1 MVYNIYLINTQ
12 MVFINK
18 KRLTVYTPGK
28 EQLLQIIK
36 ENRIINWVAR
46 GDGIRSEMFYDRID

>member
-18 KRLTVYTPGK
+18 KTVNSVYPPVK
-28 EQLLQIIK
+28 
-36 ENRIINWVAR
+36 N
-46 GDGIRSEMFYDRID
+46 SFYK